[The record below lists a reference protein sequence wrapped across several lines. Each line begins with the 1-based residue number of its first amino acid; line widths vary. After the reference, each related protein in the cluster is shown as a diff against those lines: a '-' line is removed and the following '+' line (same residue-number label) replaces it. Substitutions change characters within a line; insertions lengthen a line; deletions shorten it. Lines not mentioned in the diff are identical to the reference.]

1 LGSARLLGG
10 DARGA
15 EAAPRAAIQLAP
27 GLAKAGEG
35 LVRALRAQGRTQDA
49 RAALSQWLELEP
61 KSARALALLEDS

>member
-1 LGSARLLGG
+1 LGG

-15 EAAPRAAIQLAP
+15 EAAQRAAIQLAP
-27 GLAKAGEG
+27 GLAKAWEG